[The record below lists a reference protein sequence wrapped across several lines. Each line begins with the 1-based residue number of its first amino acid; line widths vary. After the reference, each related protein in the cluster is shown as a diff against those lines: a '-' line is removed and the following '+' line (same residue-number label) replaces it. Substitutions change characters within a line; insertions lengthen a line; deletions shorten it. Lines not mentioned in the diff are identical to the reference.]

1 MNPIIKAE
9 KLEIQVV
16 EKENKIKLHTKS
28 TDKEI
33 TEALKEKLGNVLYIP
48 TSDDF
53 YVYDGKIWKKLDSKA
68 RIKSEA
74 LKILETIDNG
84 QKATQS
90 KASQISAHL
99 ELISLIEMEREINDK
114 RDYLILDN
122 CILDIGSKTFNLIS
136 HTPKI
141 YNTNMFK
148 TSLSIDELD
157 RVNDINYNPLDN
169 APILKKYFEDTFFN
183 AYYEE
188 PQETLDLI
196 QEMMGYCLTSHT
208 KAQKA
213 FFLWGSGQDGKSVIC
228 DVLTGLLGKE
238 NTSSLTFESFNKEF
252 YNSDLIGK
260 TASISAESKRMRFK
274 EDANTGVFKAIVAGD
289 RITINIKGKPLV
301 SYKPFAKLIFAV
313 NHCPEVPD
321 NSHGF
326 ARRVLNIPF
335 TRQVPNDE
343 VNVNLANDILE
354 KEFKQVFLFALQ
366 GLKRL
371 QDRNYRFRP
380 SKDIEKATNAYLKV
394 IDPIQDFIKNN
405 LIVNENAKIRTDRL
419 RELYSDYMEL
429 NNLSGELNINA
440 IGREIVNK
448 LRKEK
453 VRKKRLTINGDRPYY
468 YVGIGEKST

>member
-1 MNPIIKAE
+1 MKNVINAE
-9 KLEIQVV
+9 ETEIQVME
-16 EKENKIKLHTKS
+16 EKKKFKLHTKS

-33 TEALKEKLGNVLYIP
+33 TEALKEKLGNVLYVP

-122 CILDIGSKTFNLIS
+122 CILDIGSKTFNLIP
-136 HTPKI
+136 HNPKI

-148 TSLSIDELD
+148 ISLSGDDLD
-157 RVNDINYNPLDN
+157 KVNDVHFNPLDN

-405 LIVNENAKIRTDRL
+405 LIVNENAKIRSDRL
-419 RELYSDYMEL
+419 QDLYSEYMEL

-440 IGREIVNK
+440 IGKEIVSK

-453 VRKKRLTINGDRPYY
+453 VRKERLMINGERHFYY
-468 YVGIGEKST
+468 LGIGEKSS

>member
-1 MNPIIKAE
+1 MKNVINAE
-9 KLEIQVV
+9 ETEIQVME
-16 EKENKIKLHTKS
+16 EKKKFKLHTKS

-33 TEALKEKLGNVLYIP
+33 TEALKEKLGNVLYVP

-122 CILDIGSKTFNLIS
+122 CILDIGSKTFNLIP
-136 HTPKI
+136 HNPKI

-148 TSLSIDELD
+148 ISLSGDDLD
-157 RVNDINYNPLDN
+157 KVNDVHFNPLDN

-405 LIVNENAKIRTDRL
+405 LIVNEKAKIRSDRL
-419 RELYSDYMEL
+419 QDLYSEYMEL

-440 IGREIVNK
+440 IGKEIVSK

-453 VRKKRLTINGDRPYY
+453 VRKERLMINGERHFYY
-468 YVGIGEKST
+468 LGIGEKSS

>member
-1 MNPIIKAE
+1 MKKVIVAE
-9 KLEIQVV
+9 DMEIQVV
-16 EKENKIKLHTKS
+16 EEKKKLKLHTKS

-33 TEALKEKLGNVLYIP
+33 TEALKENLGNVLYIP

-53 YVYDGKIWKKLDSKA
+53 YIYNGKIWKKLDSKA

-122 CILDIGSKTFNLIS
+122 CILDIGSESFNLIP
-136 HTPKI
+136 HDPKI

-148 TSLSIDELD
+148 TSLSSDELD

-169 APILKKYFEDTFFN
+169 APILRKYFKDTFFN

-260 TASISAESKRMRFK
+260 TASISAESKRMRFR

-335 TRQVPNDE
+335 VRRVPNSE
-343 VNVNLANDILE
+343 VNVNLANEILE
-354 KEFKQVFLFALQ
+354 QEFKQVFLFALQ

-371 QDRNYRFRP
+371 QDRNYRFKP
-380 SKDIEKATNAYLKV
+380 SKDIEKATSAYLKV
-394 IDPIQDFIKNN
+394 IDPIEDFIKNH
-405 LIVNENAKIRTDRL
+405 LIVNENAKIRSDRL
-419 RELYSDYMEL
+419 QEMYSEYMEL

-440 IGREIVNK
+440 IGKEIVNK
-448 LRKEK
+448 LMKEK
-453 VRKKRLTINGDRPYY
+453 VRKNRQMTKGERNYIYI
-468 YVGIGEKST
+468 GIGEKYS

>member
-1 MNPIIKAE
+1 
-9 KLEIQVV
+9 
-16 EKENKIKLHTKS
+16 
-28 TDKEI
+28 
-33 TEALKEKLGNVLYIP
+33 
-48 TSDDF
+48 
-53 YVYDGKIWKKLDSKA
+53 
-68 RIKSEA
+68 
-74 LKILETIDNG
+74 
-84 QKATQS
+84 
-90 KASQISAHL
+90 
-99 ELISLIEMEREINDK
+99 
-114 RDYLILDN
+114 
-122 CILDIGSKTFNLIS
+122 
-136 HTPKI
+136 
-141 YNTNMFK
+141 
-148 TSLSIDELD
+148 
-157 RVNDINYNPLDN
+157 
-169 APILKKYFEDTFFN
+169 
-183 AYYEE
+183 
-188 PQETLDLI
+188 
-196 QEMMGYCLTSHT
+196 MMGYCLTSHT

-260 TASISAESKRMRFK
+260 TASISAESKRMRFR

-335 TRQVPNDE
+335 TRQVPNGE

-354 KEFKQVFLFALQ
+354 QEFKQVFLFALQ

-394 IDPIQDFIKNN
+394 IDPIQDFIKNH
-405 LIVNENAKIRTDRL
+405 LIVNENAKIRSDRL
-419 RELYSDYMEL
+419 QEIYSEYMEL

-440 IGREIVNK
+440 IGKEIVNK

-453 VRKKRLTINGDRPYY
+453 VGKERLMMSGVRHFYY
-468 YVGIGEKST
+468 LGIGEKSL

>member
-1 MNPIIKAE
+1 MSNQVDTKDAMIIE
-9 KLEIQVV
+9 KKDEIQ
-16 EKENKIKLHTKS
+16 LHSSS

-33 TEALKEKLGNVLYIP
+33 TQKLKNKLNGVIYVPETDEFYI
-48 TSDDF
+48 
-53 YVYDGKIWKKLDSKA
+53 YNGKIWKDEHRKRLQ
-68 RIKSEA
+68 SEA
-74 LKILETIDNG
+74 LKVLYEIDNG
-84 QKATQS
+84 QKATQT
-90 KASQISAHL
+90 KASQIIAHL
-99 ELISLIEMEREINDK
+99 ELVSHIEREREVNDK

-122 CILDIGSKTFNLIS
+122 CILDIGSKTFNLMPHS
-136 HTPKI
+136 PKI

-148 TSLSIDELD
+148 ISLSSDELN
-157 RVNDINYNPLDN
+157 RVNDVNYNPLDN
-169 APILKKYFEDTFFN
+169 APILKRYFRDTFFN
-183 AYYEE
+183 QYYEE

-335 TRQVPNDE
+335 TRQVPNNE

-394 IDPIQDFIKNN
+394 IDPIQDFIKNH

-419 RELYSDYMEL
+419 RELYSEYMEL
-429 NNLSGELNINA
+429 NNLSGVLNINA
-440 IGREIVNK
+440 IGKEIINK
-448 LRKEK
+448 IRKYK
-453 VRKKRLTINGDRPYY
+453 VDKDRLTTNGDRQYY
-468 YVGIGEKST
+468 YVGIGEKLK